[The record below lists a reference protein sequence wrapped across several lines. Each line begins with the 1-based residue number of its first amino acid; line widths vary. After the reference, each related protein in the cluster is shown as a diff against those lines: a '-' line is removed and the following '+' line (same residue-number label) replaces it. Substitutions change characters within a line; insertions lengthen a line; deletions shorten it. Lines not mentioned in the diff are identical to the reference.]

1 MHVASVF
8 RGITGV
14 ALSLAMVAAVQAQ
27 YSGGSGTAEDP
38 YQIAT
43 AADLIALGETPDDY
57 DKHFILTADIDL
69 DPNLP
74 GGKVF
79 DRAVIAPAHPLPWE
93 GYVLTPFV
101 GVFDGFDHTISH
113 LTISYGVY
121 SGLFGRL
128 GSEGKICRLGLE
140 VVNIMSGGDVVGA
153 VVALNEGSI
162 SNCHSTGTLGTHE
175 GWGGTVGGLVGRN
188 AGGSI
193 TDCYSVA
200 TVTGWDNIGSLA
212 GQSEMGSIVD
222 CHSTGTVEGVRYV
235 GGLVGRNEEGA
246 IISNCYCTAA
256 IAGTDR
262 SVGGLVGYNAGDITV
277 SEASGTVRGEEY
289 DVGGL
294 AGTNA
299 GSITVSNSS
308 ADVWGDKYVGG
319 LIGDNYGSISNC
331 YSRGTASGSIFVGG
345 LAGAN
350 RGDITASYSVGT
362 VTGDYSVGGLVG
374 ANWGDITASH
384 NTGSVRGDES
394 IGGLVGDTGPG
405 DITASHNTGMV
416 IGNECVGGLVG
427 TYYGYGGI
435 ENGFILASYNTGAVS
450 GGKAVGGLVGGSE
463 AVDIVNCYNAGEVT
477 GTEDVGGLLGHG
489 EWPYVATSYSTGK
502 VSGETRTGGLVG
514 NYTLNCT
521 IVSSFWDIESSGQA
535 ESAGGESKTT
545 TQMHTAATFLEA
557 GWDFVGE
564 TENGT
569 EDIWEIVEG
578 QTYPL
583 LSWQKYGGGT
593 GEPNDPYLIY
603 TAEHLNTLGAEPN
616 DYDKHFKLMADI
628 DLSGYA
634 YDRAVIAA
642 ESADTGDWR
651 FEGMQFTGAF
661 NGNSY
666 TVSHLSIIG
675 ESYLGL
681 FGQLSGTIS
690 NLRVTDVNIIGSG
703 TAIGSV
709 VGRNGGLLFDR
720 GAYAGHNDSYVVNCH
735 GSGSVSGN
743 TQVGGLVGTNSS
755 SISQCSFAGRVNGFE
770 QVGGMIGLSFG
781 VVLSGFSN
789 SQVAGSFHIGGLLG
803 ENGFTTAY
811 RGYVSYHTG
820 SVIGCYSLGSVSGEE
835 GVGGL
840 VGKNRG
846 AWYGYGDGYS
856 FGLIRSCYSASTVT
870 GITNVAGLTPQADTD
885 VINCF
890 WDMETSGQSVSAGGI
905 GLTTAEMQTATTFL
919 EAGWDFIDETDNGT
933 EDIWWILEGQDYP
946 RLWWELP
953 LDEHLEE

>member
-1 MHVASVF
+1 M
-8 RGITGV
+8 R
-14 ALSLAMVAAVQAQ
+14 ALLLTLTTCLFVVPAQAQ
-27 YSGGSGTAEDP
+27 YSGGSGTADDP

-628 DLSGYA
+628 DLSGYV
-634 YDRAVIAA
+634 YDRAVIAPDINA
-642 ESADTGDWR
+642 VTTPSGWNPFDGAR
-651 FEGMQFTGAF
+651 FTGVF
-661 NGNSY
+661 NGNGHTISNL
-666 TVSHLSIIG
+666 TIMGGSF
-675 ESYLGL
+675 LGL
-681 FGQLSGTIS
+681 FGELGDEAEVSSLG
-690 NLRVTDVNIIGSG
+690 LEAVDVNGAG
-703 TAIGSV
+703 PY
-709 VGRNGGLLFDR
+709 VGGLGGYNGGSITACYNT
-720 GAYAGHNDSYVVNCH
+720 GAVAGDH
-735 GSGSVSGN
+735 GA
-743 TQVGGLVGTNSS
+743 VGGLVGGNGG
-755 SISQCSFAGRVNGFE
+755 SITASWSAG
-770 QVGGMIGLSFG
+770 L
-781 VVLSGFSN
+781 
-789 SQVAGSFHIGGLLG
+789 
-803 ENGFTTAY
+803 TTA
-811 RGYVSYHTG
+811 SYTASWH
-820 SVIGCYSLGSVSGEE
+820 E

-840 VGKNRG
+840 VGSNFGSIAFCYSTG
-846 AWYGYGDGYS
+846 AITGDGS
-856 FGLIRSCYSASTVT
+856 VGGLVGCNTRSVSDCYSTGTVT
-870 GITNVAGLTPQADTD
+870 GGTTVGGLVGWNVYDSSHGTTGTVARSYSTGLVSGVSSVGGLVGACSTD
-885 VINCF
+885 YHEEPIRLVDGF
-890 WDMETSGQSVSAGGI
+890 WDVETSNQPSAVSS
-905 GLTTAEMQTATTFL
+905 Q
-919 EAGWDFIDETDNGT
+919 
-933 EDIWWILEGQDYP
+933 
-946 RLWWELP
+946 
-953 LDEHLEE
+953 